1 MILIAKFLA
10 GLIMLY
16 LGGEA
21 LVKGAV
27 SLALKLK
34 ISTLV
39 VGMTIVSCATSTPE
53 LLVSLGAAIKGHTDI
68 TFGNIIGS
76 NIANI
81 ALVLGLAAVLFRL
94 NITSQT
100 KKISFP
106 FMFLSSLVF
115 GIILYFFNGISF
127 WVGIVFVASLL
138 LFTVLLIRQSRNEN
152 LKAAVDEDRLLA
164 EKSQS
169 PFYQSVSF
177 LIVGVVLLKF
187 GADYFV
193 DGAIAL
199 AKVFSVSD
207 RVIAVSVIAIGTSIP
222 ELATTVIAA
231 LKKEESLA
239 VGNLIGSNIFNI
251 LAVLGLTALITDIP
265 LVDQQLLRTDYLF
278 MMAITLLLGA
288 FIYLFSKNRI
298 SNKEGLIFLGIYI
311 AYLVYTI
318 SFKGGIV

>member
-1 MILIAKFLA
+1 MTAIIFFIF
-10 GLIMLY
+10 GLILLY

-39 VGMTIVSCATSTPE
+39 VGMTIVSFATSAPE

-68 TFGNIIGS
+68 TFGNVIGS

-81 ALVLGLAAVLFRL
+81 ALVLGLAAVMFRL
-94 NITSQT
+94 NITEQT

-106 FMFLSSLVF
+106 FMFFSSLVF
-115 GIILYFFNGISF
+115 GVILYFFNEISF

-138 LFTVLLIRQSRNEN
+138 FFTGLIIRQSRKEN
-152 LKAAVDEDRLLA
+152 LKATIDEDQTLA
-164 EKSQS
+164 EESQS
-169 PFYQSVSF
+169 PIYKSVSF
-177 LIVGVVLLKF
+177 LIVGVILLKF

-199 AKVFSVSD
+199 AKVFSISD
-207 RVIAVSVIAIGTSIP
+207 RVIAVTVIAIGTSIP

-251 LAVLGLTALITDIP
+251 LAVLGLTAIVKDIP
-265 LVDQQLLRTDYLF
+265 LVDVQLLRTDYLF
-278 MMAITLLLGA
+278 MMGITLLLGV

-298 SNKEGLIFLGIYI
+298 SKREGLIFLFFYI
-311 AYLVYTI
+311 VYLVYTI
-318 SFKGGIV
+318 SFKGA

>member
-1 MILIAKFLA
+1 MTATIFFIF
-10 GLIMLY
+10 GLILLY

-39 VGMTIVSCATSTPE
+39 VGMTIVSFATSAPE

-68 TFGNIIGS
+68 TFGNVIGS

-81 ALVLGLAAVLFRL
+81 ALVLGLAAVMFRL
-94 NITSQT
+94 NITEQT

-106 FMFLSSLVF
+106 FMFFSSLVF
-115 GIILYFFNGISF
+115 GVILYFFNEISF

-138 LFTVLLIRQSRNEN
+138 FFTGLIIRQSRKEN
-152 LKAAVDEDRLLA
+152 LKATIDEDQTLA
-164 EKSQS
+164 EESQS
-169 PFYQSVSF
+169 PIYKSISF
-177 LIVGVVLLKF
+177 LIVGVILLKF

-207 RVIAVSVIAIGTSIP
+207 RVIAVTVIAIGTSIP

-251 LAVLGLTALITDIP
+251 LAVLGLTAIVKDIP
-265 LVDQQLLRTDYLF
+265 LVDVQLLKTDYIF
-278 MMAITLLLGA
+278 MMGITLLLGL
-288 FIYLFSKNRI
+288 FIYRFSKNQV
-298 SNKEGLIFLGIYI
+298 SKLEGLIFLIFYI

-318 SFKGGIV
+318 SF

>member
-1 MILIAKFLA
+1 MTATLFFLF
-10 GLIMLY
+10 GLVLLY
-16 LGGEA
+16 LGGEV

-39 VGMTIVSCATSTPE
+39 VGMTIVSFATSAPE

-68 TFGNIIGS
+68 TFGNVIGS

-81 ALVLGLAAVLFRL
+81 ALVLGLAAVMFRL

-106 FMFLSSLVF
+106 FMFFSSLVF
-115 GIILYFFNGISF
+115 GIILYFFNEISF
-127 WVGIVFVASLL
+127 WVGIVFVVSLL
-138 LFTVLLIRQSRNEN
+138 IFTGLLIRQSRKEN
-152 LKAAVDEDRLLA
+152 LKAAMQGDELLA
-164 EKSQS
+164 QESQT
-169 PFYQSVSF
+169 PIYKSVSF

-207 RVIAVSVIAIGTSIP
+207 RVIAVTVIAIGTSIP
-222 ELATTVIAA
+222 ELAITVIAA

-239 VGNLIGSNIFNI
+239 VGNLIGSNIFNV
-251 LAVLGLTALITDIP
+251 LAVLGLTAIVKPIAF
-265 LVDQQLLRTDYLF
+265 VDEQLLRTDYVF
-278 MMAITLLLGA
+278 MMGITLLLGL
-288 FIYLFSKNRI
+288 FIYRFSKNQV
-298 SNKEGLIFLGIYI
+298 SKLEGLIFLIFYI
-311 AYLVYTI
+311 AYLVCTI
-318 SFKGGIV
+318 SKGA

>member
-1 MILIAKFLA
+1 MMPTIFFLF
-10 GLIMLY
+10 GLLLLY

-21 LVKGAV
+21 LVKGSV

-39 VGMTIVSCATSTPE
+39 IGMTIVSLATSAPE
-53 LLVSLGAAIKGHTDI
+53 LLVSLEAALKGYTDI
-68 TFGNIIGS
+68 TFGNVIGS

-94 NITSQT
+94 NISLQT

-106 FMFLSSLVF
+106 FLLLSSIVF
-115 GIILYFFNGISF
+115 GIMLYFCNGISF
-127 WVGIVFVASLL
+127 WVGVVFVISLVI
-138 LFTVLLIRQSRNEN
+138 FATLLIRQSRQEN
-152 LKAAVDEDRLLA
+152 LQTAIDKDELLA
-164 EKSQS
+164 EENQTPIYKSI
-169 PFYQSVSF
+169 SF
-177 LIVGVVLLKF
+177 VIVGIVLLKF

-207 RVIAVSVIAIGTSIP
+207 RVIAVTVIAIGTSIP
-222 ELATTVIAA
+222 ELATTIIAA

-251 LAVLGLTALITDIP
+251 LAVLGLTALIKDIP
-265 LVDQQLLRTDYLF
+265 LVDEQLFRTDYLL
-278 MMAITLLLGA
+278 MMGITIFLGV
-288 FIYLFSKNRI
+288 FIYLFSKNKI
-298 SNKEGLIFLGIYI
+298 SRTEGILFLAVYI
-311 AYLVYTI
+311 AYIIYTI
-318 SFKGGIV
+318 SL

>member
-1 MILIAKFLA
+1 MTATLSFLF
-10 GLIMLY
+10 GLVLLY

-21 LVKGAV
+21 LVKGSV

-39 VGMTIVSCATSTPE
+39 AGMTIVSFATSAPE
-53 LLVSLGAAIKGHTDI
+53 LLVSLQAAIKGHTDI
-68 TFGNIIGS
+68 TFGNVIGS

-94 NITSQT
+94 NINPQT

-106 FMFLSSLVF
+106 FLFLSSLIF
-115 GIILYFFNGISF
+115 GLVLYLFNGISF
-127 WVGIVFVASLL
+127 WVGVAFVILLVFFLL
-138 LFTVLLIRQSRNEN
+138 YLIRQSRKEY
-152 LKAAVDEDRLLA
+152 LQTAIVDDELL
-164 EKSQS
+164 EKESQTS
-169 PFYQSVSF
+169 LYKSV
-177 LIVGVVLLKF
+177 LYLVIGIVLLKY

-207 RVIAVSVIAIGTSIP
+207 RVIAVTVIAIGTSIP
-222 ELATTVIAA
+222 ELATTIIAA

-251 LAVLGLTALITDIP
+251 LAVLGLTALIKDIP
-265 LVDQQLLRTDYLF
+265 LVDEQLFRTDYLL
-278 MMAITLLLGA
+278 MMGITIFLGV
-288 FIYLFSKNRI
+288 FIYLFSKNKI
-298 SNKEGLIFLGIYI
+298 SRTEGILFLAVYI
-311 AYLVYTI
+311 TYIIYTI
-318 SFKGGIV
+318 SL

>member
-1 MILIAKFLA
+1 MTATLFFLF
-10 GLIMLY
+10 GLVLLY

-39 VGMTIVSCATSTPE
+39 AGMTIVSFATSAPE
-53 LLVSLGAAIKGHTDI
+53 LLVSLGAALKGHTDI
-68 TFGNIIGS
+68 TFGNVIGS

-94 NITSQT
+94 NINPQT

-106 FMFLSSLVF
+106 FLFLSSLIF
-115 GIILYFFNGISF
+115 GLVLYFFNGISF
-127 WVGIVFVASLL
+127 WVGVAFLILLVF
-138 LFTVLLIRQSRNEN
+138 FIIYLIRKSRKEY
-152 LKAAVDEDRLLA
+152 LQTAIVDDE
-164 EKSQS
+164 
-169 PFYQSVSF
+169 
-177 LIVGVVLLKF
+177 LLKKESQTSLYKSVLYLVIGITLLKY

-193 DGAIAL
+193 DGAIVL

-207 RVIAVSVIAIGTSIP
+207 RVIAVTVIAIGTSIP

-231 LKKEESLA
+231 IKKEESLA

-251 LAVLGLTALITDIP
+251 LAVLGLTALIKDIP
-265 LVDQQLLRTDYLF
+265 LVDEQLFRTDYLL
-278 MMAITLLLGA
+278 MMGITISLGV
-288 FIYLFSKNRI
+288 FIYVFSKNKLSR
-298 SNKEGLIFLGIYI
+298 KEGAIFLAVYI
-311 AYLVYTI
+311 AYILYTI
-318 SFKGGIV
+318 SFKMA

>member
-1 MILIAKFLA
+1 MTATIFFIF
-10 GLIMLY
+10 GLILLY

-39 VGMTIVSCATSTPE
+39 VGMTIVSFATSAPE

-68 TFGNIIGS
+68 TFGNVIGS

-81 ALVLGLAAVLFRL
+81 ALVLGLAAVMFRL
-94 NITSQT
+94 NITEQT

-106 FMFLSSLVF
+106 FMFFSSLVF
-115 GIILYFFNGISF
+115 GVILYFFNEISF

-138 LFTVLLIRQSRNEN
+138 FFTGLIIRQSRKEN
-152 LKAAVDEDRLLA
+152 LKATIDEDQTLA
-164 EKSQS
+164 EESQS
-169 PFYQSVSF
+169 PIYKSVSF
-177 LIVGVVLLKF
+177 LIVGVILLKF

-207 RVIAVSVIAIGTSIP
+207 RVIAVTVIAIGTSIP

-251 LAVLGLTALITDIP
+251 LAVLGLTAIVKDIP
-265 LVDQQLLRTDYLF
+265 LVDVQLLRTDYLF
-278 MMAITLLLGA
+278 MMGITLLLGV

-298 SNKEGLIFLGIYI
+298 LKREGLIFLFFYI
-311 AYLVYTI
+311 VYLVYTI
-318 SFKGGIV
+318 SLKGA

>member
-1 MILIAKFLA
+1 MTATLFFLF
-10 GLIMLY
+10 GLVLLY
-16 LGGEA
+16 LGGEV

-39 VGMTIVSCATSTPE
+39 VGMTIVSFATSAPE

-68 TFGNIIGS
+68 TFGNVIGS

-81 ALVLGLAAVLFRL
+81 ALVLGLAAVMFRL

-106 FMFLSSLVF
+106 FMFFSSLVF
-115 GIILYFFNGISF
+115 GIILYFFNEISF
-127 WVGIVFVASLL
+127 WVGIVFVVSLL
-138 LFTVLLIRQSRNEN
+138 IFTGLLIRQSRKEN
-152 LKAAVDEDRLLA
+152 LKAAMQGDELLA
-164 EKSQS
+164 QESQT
-169 PFYQSVSF
+169 PIYKSVSF

-207 RVIAVSVIAIGTSIP
+207 RVIAVTVIAIGTSIP
-222 ELATTVIAA
+222 ELAITVIAA

-239 VGNLIGSNIFNI
+239 VGNLIGSNIFNV
-251 LAVLGLTALITDIP
+251 LAVLGLTAIVKPIA
-265 LVDQQLLRTDYLF
+265 LVDEQLLRTDYVF
-278 MMAITLLLGA
+278 MMGITLLLGL
-288 FIYLFSKNRI
+288 FIYRFSKNQV
-298 SNKEGLIFLGIYI
+298 SKLEGFIFLIFYI
-311 AYLVYTI
+311 GYLVYTI
-318 SFKGGIV
+318 SFKGA

>member
-1 MILIAKFLA
+1 MMPTIFFLF
-10 GLIMLY
+10 GLLLLY

-21 LVKGAV
+21 LVKGSV
-27 SLALKLK
+27 SLALKLR

-39 VGMTIVSCATSTPE
+39 IGMTIVSFATSAPE
-53 LLVSLGAAIKGHTDI
+53 LLVSLGAALKGYTDI
-68 TFGNIIGS
+68 TFGNVIGA
-76 NIANI
+76 NIAYI

-94 NITSQT
+94 NISLQT

-106 FMFLSSLVF
+106 FLLLSSIVF
-115 GIILYFFNGISF
+115 GIMLYFCNGISF
-127 WVGIVFVASLL
+127 WVGVVFVISLVI
-138 LFTVLLIRQSRNEN
+138 FATLLIRQSRQEN
-152 LKAAVDEDRLLA
+152 LQAAIDKDELLA
-164 EKSQS
+164 EENQTPIYKSI
-169 PFYQSVSF
+169 SF
-177 LIVGVVLLKF
+177 IIVGIVLLKF

-207 RVIAVSVIAIGTSIP
+207 RVIAVTVIAIGTSIP

-251 LAVLGLTALITDIP
+251 LAVLGLTALIKDIP
-265 LVDQQLLRTDYLF
+265 LVDEQLFRTDYLL
-278 MMAITLLLGA
+278 MMGITIFLGV

-298 SNKEGLIFLGIYI
+298 SRTEGILFLAVYI
-311 AYLVYTI
+311 TYIIYTI
-318 SFKGGIV
+318 SL

>member
-1 MILIAKFLA
+1 MTATIFFIF
-10 GLIMLY
+10 GLILLY

-21 LVKGAV
+21 LVKGAI

-39 VGMTIVSCATSTPE
+39 VGMTIVSFATSAPE

-68 TFGNIIGS
+68 TFGNVIGS

-81 ALVLGLAAVLFRL
+81 ALVLGLAAVMFRL
-94 NITSQT
+94 NITEQT

-106 FMFLSSLVF
+106 FMFFSSLVF
-115 GIILYFFNGISF
+115 GVILYFFNEISF

-138 LFTVLLIRQSRNEN
+138 FFTGLIIRQSRKEN
-152 LKAAVDEDRLLA
+152 LKATIDEDQTLA
-164 EKSQS
+164 EESQS
-169 PFYQSVSF
+169 PIYKSVSF
-177 LIVGVVLLKF
+177 LIVGVILLKF

-199 AKVFSVSD
+199 AKVFSISD
-207 RVIAVSVIAIGTSIP
+207 RVIAVTVIAIGTSIP

-251 LAVLGLTALITDIP
+251 LAVLGLTAIVKDIP
-265 LVDQQLLRTDYLF
+265 LVDVQLLKTDYIF
-278 MMAITLLLGA
+278 MMGITLLLGL
-288 FIYLFSKNRI
+288 FIYRFSKNQV
-298 SNKEGLIFLGIYI
+298 SKLEGLIFLIFYI

-318 SFKGGIV
+318 SF

>member
-1 MILIAKFLA
+1 MTATLFFLF
-10 GLIMLY
+10 GLVLLY

-21 LVKGAV
+21 LVKGSV

-39 VGMTIVSCATSTPE
+39 AGMTIVSFATSAPE
-53 LLVSLGAAIKGHTDI
+53 LLVSLQAAIKGHTDI
-68 TFGNIIGS
+68 TFGNVIGS

-94 NITSQT
+94 NINPQT

-106 FMFLSSLVF
+106 FLFLSSLIF
-115 GIILYFFNGISF
+115 GLVLYFFNGISF
-127 WVGIVFVASLL
+127 WVGVAFVILL
-138 LFTVLLIRQSRNEN
+138 IFFILYLIRQSRKEY
-152 LKAAVDEDRLLA
+152 LQTAIVDDELL
-164 EKSQS
+164 EKESQTS
-169 PFYQSVSF
+169 LYKSV
-177 LIVGVVLLKF
+177 LYLVIGIVLLKY

-207 RVIAVSVIAIGTSIP
+207 RVIAVTVIAIGTSIP
-222 ELATTVIAA
+222 ELATTIIAA

-251 LAVLGLTALITDIP
+251 LAVLGLTALIKDIP
-265 LVDQQLLRTDYLF
+265 LVDEQLFRTDYLL
-278 MMAITLLLGA
+278 MMGITIFLGV
-288 FIYLFSKNRI
+288 FIYLFSKNKI
-298 SNKEGLIFLGIYI
+298 SRTEGILFLAVYI
-311 AYLVYTI
+311 AYIIYTI
-318 SFKGGIV
+318 SL

>member
-1 MILIAKFLA
+1 MTATLFFLF
-10 GLIMLY
+10 GLVLLY

-39 VGMTIVSCATSTPE
+39 AGMTIVSFATSAPE
-53 LLVSLGAAIKGHTDI
+53 LLVSLGAALKGHTDI
-68 TFGNIIGS
+68 TFGNVIGS

-94 NITSQT
+94 NINPQT

-106 FMFLSSLVF
+106 FLFLSSLIF
-115 GIILYFFNGISF
+115 GLVLYFFNGISF
-127 WVGIVFVASLL
+127 WVG
-138 LFTVLLIRQSRNEN
+138 
-152 LKAAVDEDRLLA
+152 
-164 EKSQS
+164 
-169 PFYQSVSF
+169 VSF
-177 LIVGVVLLKF
+177 LILLVFFIIYLIRKSRKEYLQTAIVDDELLKKESQTSLYKSVLYLVIGITLLKY

-193 DGAIAL
+193 DGAIVL

-207 RVIAVSVIAIGTSIP
+207 RVIAVTVIAIGTSIP

-231 LKKEESLA
+231 IKKEESLA

-251 LAVLGLTALITDIP
+251 LAVLGLTALIKDIP
-265 LVDQQLLRTDYLF
+265 LVDEQLFRTDYLL
-278 MMAITLLLGA
+278 MMGITISLGV
-288 FIYLFSKNRI
+288 FIYLFSKNKLSR
-298 SNKEGLIFLGIYI
+298 KEGAIFLAVYI
-311 AYLVYTI
+311 AYILYTI
-318 SFKGGIV
+318 SFKMA

>member
-1 MILIAKFLA
+1 MTAIIFFIF
-10 GLIMLY
+10 GLILLY

-39 VGMTIVSCATSTPE
+39 VGMTIVSFATSAPE

-68 TFGNIIGS
+68 TFGNVIGS

-81 ALVLGLAAVLFRL
+81 ALVLGLAAVMFRL
-94 NITSQT
+94 NITEQT

-106 FMFLSSLVF
+106 FMFFSSLVF
-115 GIILYFFNGISF
+115 GVILYFFNEISF

-138 LFTVLLIRQSRNEN
+138 LFTGLLIRQSRKEN
-152 LKAAVDEDRLLA
+152 LKAAMQGDELLA
-164 EKSQS
+164 QESQTPIYKSI
-169 PFYQSVSF
+169 SF

-207 RVIAVSVIAIGTSIP
+207 RVIAVTVIAIGTSIP
-222 ELATTVIAA
+222 ELTTTVIAA

-251 LAVLGLTALITDIP
+251 LAVLGLTAIVKDIP
-265 LVDQQLLRTDYLF
+265 LVDVQILKTDYIF
-278 MMAITLLLGA
+278 MMGITLLLGL
-288 FIYLFSKNRI
+288 FIYRFSKNQV
-298 SNKEGLIFLGIYI
+298 SKLEGLIFLIFYI
-311 AYLVYTI
+311 VYLVYTI
-318 SFKGGIV
+318 SF

>member
-1 MILIAKFLA
+1 MTATIFFIF
-10 GLIMLY
+10 GLILLY

-34 ISTLV
+34 ISILV
-39 VGMTIVSCATSTPE
+39 VGMTIVSFATSAPE

-68 TFGNIIGS
+68 AFGNVIGS

-81 ALVLGLAAVLFRL
+81 ALVLGLAAVMFRL

-106 FMFLSSLVF
+106 FMFFSSLVF
-115 GIILYFFNGISF
+115 GIILYFFNEISF
-127 WVGIVFVASLL
+127 WVGNVFVASLL
-138 LFTVLLIRQSRNEN
+138 LFTGLLIRQSRKEN
-152 LKAAVDEDRLLA
+152 LKAAMQGDELLA
-164 EKSQS
+164 QESQT
-169 PFYQSVSF
+169 PIYKSVSF

-207 RVIAVSVIAIGTSIP
+207 RVIAVTVIAIGTSIP

-251 LAVLGLTALITDIP
+251 LAVLGLTAIVKDIP
-265 LVDQQLLRTDYLF
+265 LVDVQLLKTDYIF
-278 MMAITLLLGA
+278 MMGITLLLGL
-288 FIYLFSKNRI
+288 FIYRFSKNQV
-298 SNKEGLIFLGIYI
+298 SKLEGLIFLIFYI

-318 SFKGGIV
+318 SF

>member
-1 MILIAKFLA
+1 MTATIFFIF
-10 GLIMLY
+10 GLILLY

-34 ISTLV
+34 ISTLI
-39 VGMTIVSCATSTPE
+39 VGMTIVSFATSAPE

-68 TFGNIIGS
+68 TFGNVIGS

-81 ALVLGLAAVLFRL
+81 ALVLGLAAVMFRL
-94 NITSQT
+94 NITEQT

-106 FMFLSSLVF
+106 FMFFSSLVF
-115 GIILYFFNGISF
+115 GVILYFFNEISF

-138 LFTVLLIRQSRNEN
+138 FFTGLIIRQSRKEN
-152 LKAAVDEDRLLA
+152 LKATIDEDQTLA
-164 EKSQS
+164 EESQS
-169 PFYQSVSF
+169 PIYKSVSF
-177 LIVGVVLLKF
+177 LIVGVILLKF

-207 RVIAVSVIAIGTSIP
+207 RVIAVTVIAIATSIP

-251 LAVLGLTALITDIP
+251 LAVLGLTAIVKDIP
-265 LVDQQLLRTDYLF
+265 LVDVQLLKTDYIF
-278 MMAITLLLGA
+278 MMGITLLLGL
-288 FIYLFSKNRI
+288 FIYRFSKNQV
-298 SNKEGLIFLGIYI
+298 SKLEGLIFLIFYI

-318 SFKGGIV
+318 SF

>member
-1 MILIAKFLA
+1 MTATLFFLF
-10 GLIMLY
+10 GLVLLY

-39 VGMTIVSCATSTPE
+39 AGMTIVSFATSAPE
-53 LLVSLGAAIKGHTDI
+53 LLVSLGAALKGHTDI
-68 TFGNIIGS
+68 TFGNVIGS

-94 NITSQT
+94 NINPQT

-106 FMFLSSLVF
+106 FLFLSSLIF
-115 GIILYFFNGISF
+115 GLVLYFFNGISF
-127 WVGIVFVASLL
+127 WVGVAFLILLVF
-138 LFTVLLIRQSRNEN
+138 FIIYLIRKSRKEY
-152 LKAAVDEDRLLA
+152 LQTAIVDDE
-164 EKSQS
+164 
-169 PFYQSVSF
+169 
-177 LIVGVVLLKF
+177 LLKKESQTSLYKSVLYLVIGITLLKY

-193 DGAIAL
+193 DGAIVL

-207 RVIAVSVIAIGTSIP
+207 RVIAVTVIAIGTSIP

-231 LKKEESLA
+231 IKKEESLA

-251 LAVLGLTALITDIP
+251 LAVLGLTALIKDIP
-265 LVDQQLLRTDYLF
+265 LVDEQLFRTDYLL
-278 MMAITLLLGA
+278 MMGITISLGV
-288 FIYLFSKNRI
+288 FIYLFSKNKLSR
-298 SNKEGLIFLGIYI
+298 KEGAIFLAVYI
-311 AYLVYTI
+311 AYILYTI
-318 SFKGGIV
+318 SFKMA

>member
-1 MILIAKFLA
+1 MTATLFFLF
-10 GLIMLY
+10 GLVLLY

-39 VGMTIVSCATSTPE
+39 AGMTIVSFATSAPE
-53 LLVSLGAAIKGHTDI
+53 LLVSLGAALKGHTDI
-68 TFGNIIGS
+68 TFGNVIGS

-94 NITSQT
+94 NINPQT

-106 FMFLSSLVF
+106 FLFLSSLIF
-115 GIILYFFNGISF
+115 GLVLYFFNGISF
-127 WVGIVFVASLL
+127 WVGVAFLILLVF
-138 LFTVLLIRQSRNEN
+138 FIIYLIRKSRKEY
-152 LKAAVDEDRLLA
+152 LQTAIVDDE
-164 EKSQS
+164 
-169 PFYQSVSF
+169 
-177 LIVGVVLLKF
+177 LLKKESQTSLYKSVLYLVIGITLLKY

-193 DGAIAL
+193 DGAIVL

-207 RVIAVSVIAIGTSIP
+207 RVIAVTVIAIGTSIP

-231 LKKEESLA
+231 IKKEESLA

-251 LAVLGLTALITDIP
+251 LAVLGLTALIKDIP
-265 LVDQQLLRTDYLF
+265 LVDEQLFRTDYLL
-278 MMAITLLLGA
+278 MMGITISLGV
-288 FIYLFSKNRI
+288 FIYLFTKNKLSR
-298 SNKEGLIFLGIYI
+298 KEGAIFLAVYI
-311 AYLVYTI
+311 AYILYTI
-318 SFKGGIV
+318 SFKMA